1 MSRWYL
7 YFIALILLA
16 IVYSFGVFSRSIWYD
31 EAITLQSN
39 AVADYVQPAAGP
51 LVAAEVQRLFAGVRT
66 LPQLIDG
73 YIENDVHPPLY
84 FGVANAA
91 TWVFGNSLTVMRF
104 VSLALVLGSVALF
117 ARLMARFEPPNA
129 MAYVLTYGL
138 SFSVATSAHDAR
150 GYAMVLFLAVL
161 AWLTAAPRDN
171 DDDPRPVLW
180 RVVVNGLACGGLLLT
195 HYFAVFIVVPL
206 LGVQVLR
213 GLVTRRFLYWLSPLV
228 AFLVFLPWL
237 PVMLHH
243 MGARPDQMTG
253 FPGLVGWVKE
263 MLAFLPGQV
272 FSATSF
278 DVPNVA
284 QRLGRL
290 ACFALIGLGMLQVL
304 LWNTA
309 ALRRW
314 SHANIALFVV
324 VVGVGLFFVAALLM
338 DRSFNALRYWT
349 FFTPFLAYLAAR
361 GALMLGQGIA
371 RAIPAV
377 PRQAPVWLLVAGLA
391 AMLNFGFE
399 TNRNRGG
406 GFYRSIAAEVAQAG
420 TDQSLIVADP
430 GVGRGATLAVAY
442 EVAPDQMLYLLPRD
456 PTEWGASARALEPL
470 LDNRSTVILAFTIDR
485 GSMNADKTALYG
497 DFVALFERLGYQRAP
512 IIATAQDGRHY
523 AKWTR

>member
-1 MSRWYL
+1 MSRWYF
-7 YFIALILLA
+7 YFITLILLA
-16 IVYSFGVFSRSIWYD
+16 IVYSLGVFSRSIWYD

-39 AVADYVQPAAGP
+39 AAVEYVQPGAGP
-51 LVAAEVQRLFAGVRT
+51 LVAEQVQRQFDGVRT
-66 LPQLIDG
+66 LPQLVDN

-91 TWVFGNSLTVMRF
+91 TWIFGNSLTVMRF
-104 VSLALVLGSVALF
+104 VSVALVLASVGLF
-117 ARLMARFEPPNA
+117 ARLMTRFEPPRA
-129 MAYVLTYGL
+129 LAYALAYGL

-150 GYAMVLFLAVL
+150 GYAMVLLLAVL
-161 AWLTAAPRDN
+161 AWLTAAQPADGAP
-171 DDDPRPVLW
+171 PRPVLW

-253 FPGLVGWVKE
+253 FPGLVGWMKE

-278 DVPNVA
+278 EVPNVV
-284 QRLGRL
+284 QKYGRL
-290 ACFALIGLGMLQVL
+290 ACFALIVMGGLGIL
-304 LWNTA
+304 A
-309 ALRRW
+309 ANIRGPRRW
-314 SHANIALFVV
+314 DHATIALFVV
-324 VVGVGLFFVAALLM
+324 GVGVGLFLVAAVTM

-349 FFTPFLAYLAAR
+349 FFTPFVAYLAAR

-371 RAIPAV
+371 RAIPVFPA
-377 PRQAPVWLLVAGLA
+377 PAPVWLLVAGLA

-406 GFYRSIAAEVAQAG
+406 GFYRSIAAEAAQAG
-420 TDQSLIVADP
+420 TDQTLIVVDP
-430 GVGRGATLAVAY
+430 GVGRGATLAAAY
-442 EVAPDQMLYLLPRD
+442 EVAPEQMLYLLPRD
-456 PTEWGASARALEPL
+456 PAEWAADVPNLAPL
-470 LDNRSTVILAFTIDR
+470 LDTTSTVILAFTIDR
-485 GSMNADKTALYG
+485 GSMSSDKSALYG
-497 DFVALFERLGYQRAP
+497 DLIAQLEQQGFQRAP
-512 IIATAQDGRHY
+512 IIAAAQDGRHY